1 MRRSRLVPVLG
12 LLALCGSAEGRAA
25 PVVAPGA
32 QLEKLAGDFA
42 FTEGPASDAEGNVY
56 FTDQPNDRI
65 LVFTVADE
73 LRTFLEPAGRSNG
86 LAVDSEGFLWAC
98 ADEKDELWRIAPD
111 KGVTVVVDG
120 YQGKRLNGPNDVWIA
135 PDGSVYFTDPYY
147 QRPYWQRTEAEQDRQ
162 AVYRLS
168 PDHQELERVIEDL
181 VQPNG
186 IIGAPD
192 GRRLYVADIGAHRTY
207 SYAIGEDGRLGER
220 TLFCEMGSDGL
231 TLDDQGDL
239 YLTGRGVTVF
249 GPSGE
254 KIEEIDVP
262 EPWTANVCFGG
273 RDHQSLFITASKG
286 LYRLRMSVKGVGSQ

>member
-1 MRRSRLVPVLG
+1 MRESRLVPLLG
-12 LLALCGSAEGRAA
+12 LLVLCWSAEGRAA
-25 PVVAPGA
+25 PIIAPGA

-98 ADEKDELWRIAPD
+98 ADEKDQLWRIAPD

-147 QRPYWQRTEAEQDRQ
+147 QRPYWQRTEMEQDRQ

-168 PDHQELERVIEDL
+168 PDHQELQRVIEDL

-186 IIGAPD
+186 IIGTPD
-192 GRRLYVADIGAHRTY
+192 GQRLYVADIGARRTY
-207 SYAIGEDGRLGER
+207 SYAIAADGRLGER

-231 TLDDQGDL
+231 TLDDQDNL

-249 GPSGE
+249 CPSGE
-254 KIEEIDVP
+254 KIEQIDVP

>member
-1 MRRSRLVPVLG
+1 MRRSRLVPLLG
-12 LLALCGSAEGRAA
+12 LLALGGSAEGRAA
-25 PVVAPGA
+25 PIVAPGA
-32 QLEKLAGDFA
+32 RLEKLAGDFV

-73 LRTFLEPAGRSNG
+73 LRTFMEPAGRSNG

-98 ADEKDELWRIAPD
+98 ADEKDQLWRIAPD

-168 PDHQELERVIEDL
+168 PDHQDLVRVIEDL

-186 IIGAPD
+186 IIGTPD

-207 SYAIGEDGRLGER
+207 SYVIGEDGRLGER

-231 TLDDQGDL
+231 TLDDQGNL

-254 KIEEIDVP
+254 KIEEIEVP

-273 RDHQSLFITASKG
+273 RDHQSLIITASKG